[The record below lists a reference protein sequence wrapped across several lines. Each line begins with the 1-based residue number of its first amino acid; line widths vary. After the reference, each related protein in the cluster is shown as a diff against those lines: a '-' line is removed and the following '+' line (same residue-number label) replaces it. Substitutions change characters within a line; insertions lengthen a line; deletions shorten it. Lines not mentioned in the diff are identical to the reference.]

1 MKVVLHRK
9 IVEFYTKHPD
19 AHYALERWYKKT
31 LKKMWKNF
39 PEMKDDLGSADHVG
53 NQHYVFNIKG
63 DGCRLVAVVQ
73 FTHGYRYIRFVGTQE
88 EYNQIDASNI

>member
-39 PEMKDDLGSADHVG
+39 PEMKDDLESADHVG

-88 EYNQIDASNI
+88 EYNQIDSSNI

>member
-1 MKVVLHRK
+1 
-9 IVEFYTKHPD
+9 
-19 AHYALERWYKKT
+19 
-31 LKKMWKNF
+31 
-39 PEMKDDLGSADHVG
+39 MKDDLGSADHVG

>member
-1 MKVVLHRK
+1 MKVVSHRK

-31 LKKMWKNF
+31 LKKMWKNY

-88 EYNQIDASNI
+88 EYIQIDASNI